1 MFETYVR
8 TELDG
13 LVSNGGQL
21 IDVRSPVEFSQGS
34 IEGAINM
41 PAESIEFFADT
52 IDPKRPILLY
62 SRSGRRSAS
71 VKAFLEARG
80 FEQVYNMG
88 GYQKYV
94 I

>member
-1 MFETYVR
+1 MFENYAH
-8 TELDG
+8 TEIKG
-13 LVSNGGQL
+13 LISKGGQL

-52 IDPKRPILLY
+52 IDPSRPIILY
-62 SRSGRRSAS
+62 SSAGNRSAK

-88 GYQKYV
+88 AYRKYV
-94 I
+94 V